1 MVPLDATSHSVRCY
15 ISNYI
20 TLEIHSTTFLT
31 IHNGQHLLRDV
42 ATWACAFLL
51 GKANLRGALTQLLWG
66 VDCIQIVKVWIAKFQ
81 QTCIVFGTV
90 RFWNLRGKQRTTNDM
105 YKSKLEI
112 WWNSPCETQSSGLKL
127 AKLIQPRWLYNTLLL
142 SSIKAVEVAAAFPGP
157 SDSFDTRSRVSC
169 TAETCW
175 K

>member
-1 MVPLDATSHSVRCY
+1 VLYIKLYHTGNSLDNLPDHSQWSALAKRRGNMSLCFPPWESHFER
-15 ISNYI
+15 
-20 TLEIHSTTFLT
+20 LEGRL
-31 IHNGQHLLRDV
+31 
-42 ATWACAFLL
+42 W
-51 GKANLRGALTQLLWG
+51 ANLGALTQLLWG
-66 VDCIQIVKVWIAKFQ
+66 VDCIQIVKVWIAKIQ

-90 RFWNLRGKQRTTNDM
+90 RFWNLRAKQRTTNDM

-169 TAETCW
+169 TAEKCW